1 MRMRTLPQA
10 IKCLRE
16 SDPETALTLRALRRL
31 VSENR
36 IPVAWMTA
44 RKPLIDLDK
53 LEEYLYEMQPIDEK
67 ETKSGIHPIPERI

>member
-10 IKCLRE
+10 MEEIKAK
-16 SDPETALTLRALRRL
+16 DPGTCLTLRALRRL
-31 VSENR
+31 VSERR

-53 LEEYLYEMQPIDEK
+53 LETYLYEMQPE
-67 ETKSGIHPIPERI
+67 EAPAVAGIRPIPERI